1 MPNWTWASAT
11 TKGTSHI
18 RTGTRGQDAYR
29 CYVPADTPEFLI
41 CVVSDGAG
49 SADFGGEGAS
59 LVCRTISLAAQDH
72 LRTRRELPTD
82 EEVRAWVD
90 RVRDRI
96 SYAARQRSKTPR
108 DFAATMICVLS
119 DGQRTLVAQVGDGCA
134 VLKDVG
140 AAEWRIPLWP
150 DHGEYASTTTFVTDD
165 PEANCRIARE
175 NSEIAAIATLTD
187 GLERLALDF
196 SSQRAS
202 EGFFDGMAKPVAAS
216 TAHGKDAPLSAM
228 LKAYLEGDAV
238 CSRTDDDKT
247 LIVAVR
253 R

>member
-1 MPNWTWASAT
+1 MPHWTWASAT

-18 RTGTRGQDAYR
+18 RTGTRRQDAYR

-49 SADFGGEGAS
+49 SAEYGGEGAS
-59 LVCRTISLAAQDH
+59 LVCRTIGLATRDH
-72 LRTRRELPTD
+72 LRARRELPTD

-96 SYAARQRSKTPR
+96 SYAARQRAKAPR

-119 DGQRTLVAQVGDGCA
+119 DGRKTLIAQVGDGCA
-134 VLKDVG
+134 VLKDLD
-140 AAEWRIPLWP
+140 ASEWRIPLWP

-165 PEANCRIARE
+165 PEARCRIVRE
-175 NSEIAAIATLTD
+175 DSEIAAIAALTD

-196 SSQRAS
+196 AHQKPSG
-202 EGFFDGMAKPVAAS
+202 GFFDGMARPVASS
-216 TAHGKDAPLSAM
+216 TAQGKDAPLSAM
-228 LKAYLEGDAV
+228 LKQYLEGEAV
-238 CSRTDDDKT
+238 CARTDDDKT
-247 LIVAVR
+247 LVIAAR